1 MVRYREY
8 TDESGTERVIAYS
21 DKSMMIERDG
31 QVYSEADDFAYQE
44 RTYTETD
51 IPIDDTE
58 PKPEPEP
65 EPTGDLTVA
74 DTLQMLNQMGVDI
87 SDQ

>member
-8 TDESGTERVIAYS
+8 TAESGTERVIAYS
-21 DKSMMIERDG
+21 DKNMMIERDG

-51 IPIDDTE
+51 IPIEGETDTE
-58 PKPEPEP
+58 TAQKAEAYDYL
-65 EPTGDLTVA
+65 TGRA
-74 DTLQMLNQMGVDI
+74 E
-87 SDQ
+87 

>member
-31 QVYSEADDFAYQE
+31 KTYSEADDFAYQE
-44 RTYTETD
+44 RKYTETD
-51 IPIDDTE
+51 IPIEGDTDTE
-58 PKPEPEP
+58 TAQKAAAFDYL
-65 EPTGDLTVA
+65 TGRANDE
-74 DTLQMLNQMGVDI
+74 
-87 SDQ
+87 